1 MNQQQRVVQY
11 VLENGPCTESALYL
25 ELKAAGRMI
34 QRSLVDGA
42 PEGMVA
48 CERKQRTD
56 DGTDEY
62 IFKFAES
69 PPDGFELIKIRGRH
83 GPVA

>member
-11 VLENGPCTESALYL
+11 VLENGPCTDDDILRGT
-25 ELKAAGRMI
+25 KVAGRMV

-48 CERKQRTD
+48 YEQN
-56 DGTDEY
+56 DGSDI
-62 IFKFAES
+62 IFVFAES
-69 PPDGFELIKIRGRH
+69 PPDGFEPIKIRGRDRPA
-83 GPVA
+83 G